1 MGIAGEFDHPRIAA
15 AYKTVA
21 QAIHRATL
29 QSRTIKSVGV
39 GGLNGRPDLIQKF
52 IADDEFG
59 VTRYAMSATDS
70 VLVMKSMREKAEVLE
85 KIEQTI

>member
-1 MGIAGEFDHPRIAA
+1 MGIAGDFDHPRITA

-21 QAIHRATL
+21 RAIHDASRASGTV
-29 QSRTIKSVGV
+29 KSVGV
-39 GGLNGRPDLIQKF
+39 GGLNGRPDLIRKF
-52 IADDEFG
+52 VCDDEFG

-85 KIEQTI
+85 TIEVDV